1 MEYNITYRE
10 KNGGIQVIISYKDEL
25 GKWKQKSKQGFPN
38 NREGKKQAKIE
49 ADNILQEIKNK
60 TTNNI
65 NNDLENITLKQF
77 IDMYL
82 EHKSLYNALRSI
94 ETYKVSLKAFSP
106 LYDLELSKITN
117 LNIQKCIDELTK
129 KGLKE
134 ITIKGYLTKLSTV
147 FNSAINE
154 YNILIK
160 SPINKIKIRESKE
173 SKEKKALTD
182 EEFNKLLETFN
193 NSIYK
198 NYVPI
203 ILIAGTC
210 GLRIGEILGLTWDDI
225 DFKNKTLRVNKQW
238 KIVTEKPNKIY
249 DFGELKSKNSNRI
262 VPIPDNTLK
271 FLEELKANAPINYMR
286 RIIKNRSTYGADT
299 FLNRIFKNLG
309 FDITIHELRHTY
321 ATKLISNGI
330 DFKTAAKFL
339 GHSVEQT
346 MKTYSHVNDDM
357 ITKASNVISKIF

>member
-1 MEYNITYRE
+1 MEYNTTYRE
-10 KNGGIQVIISYKDEL
+10 KNGGIQVIISYKDEI

-38 NREGKKQAKIE
+38 TREGKKQAKIE
-49 ADNILQEIKNK
+49 ADNILQEIKEK
-60 TTNNI
+60 ITNNI
-65 NNDLENITLKQF
+65 DIDLENITLKQF

-94 ETYKVSLKAFSP
+94 EVYKVSLKAFSP
-106 LYDLELSKITN
+106 LYDLKIAKITN

-129 KGLKE
+129 RDLKE
-134 ITIKGYLTKLSTV
+134 ITIKGYLTKLSTI
-147 FNSAINE
+147 FNSAVNE

-160 SPINKIKIRESKE
+160 SPVNKIKIKENKE

-182 EEFNKLLETFN
+182 KEFSKLIKAFE

-210 GLRIGEILGLTWDDI
+210 GLRIGEIMGLTWDDI
-225 DFKNKTLRVNKQW
+225 DFDNKTLKVNKQW
-238 KIVTEKPNKIY
+238 KIINEKPNKKY

-262 VPIPDNTLK
+262 VPIPNNTLK
-271 FLEELKANAPINYMR
+271 NLEALKANTPINYMR
-286 RIIKNRSTYGADT
+286 RIVKNRSTYGTDA
-299 FLNRIFKNLG
+299 FLNRKFKELG
-309 FDITIHELRHTY
+309 FNITIHELRHTY

-330 DFKTAAKFL
+330 DFKTAAKLL

-357 ITKASNVISKIF
+357 FAKASNMISKIF